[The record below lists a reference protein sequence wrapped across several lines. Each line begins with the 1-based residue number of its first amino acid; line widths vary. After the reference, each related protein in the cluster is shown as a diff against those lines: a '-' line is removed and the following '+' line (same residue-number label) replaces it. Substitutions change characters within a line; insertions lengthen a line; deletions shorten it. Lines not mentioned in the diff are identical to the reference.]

1 MTRVASTI
9 LKRELQIAAKGLY
22 LTTGPTRAFTDFF

>member
-9 LKRELQIAAKGLY
+9 LKRELQIAAKGLN
-22 LTTGPTRAFTDFF
+22 LTTGPNKNFAV